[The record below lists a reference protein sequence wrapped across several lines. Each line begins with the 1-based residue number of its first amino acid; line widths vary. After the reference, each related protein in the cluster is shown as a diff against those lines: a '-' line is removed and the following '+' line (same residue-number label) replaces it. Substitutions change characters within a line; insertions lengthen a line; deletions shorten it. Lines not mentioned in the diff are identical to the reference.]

1 MKDILIKGIIL
12 IAIIVVIVLLHN
24 YSKRARGTINTEKF
38 KEKFLMGAPLDNGGA
53 PGNGGG
59 GDKGVAAAEG
69 CCNEQN
75 KRVDNLY
82 NSPFPRDCYPR
93 DKLSPAELMPSG
105 DAINS
110 EFAQMNPLGQG
121 DVMNRSFLDAGFHIG
136 INTQGSSMRNPNL
149 SVRSEPP
156 NPRVVVSP
164 WGQSTIEPSDVF
176 GRKPFEIGGSCGEL

>member
-1 MKDILIKGIIL
+1 MVKGLIL

-24 YSKRARGTINTEKF
+24 YSKKSRGAINAEKF

-121 DVMNRSFLDAGFHIG
+121 DVMNVSFLSSGYHVG
-136 INTQGSSMRNPNL
+136 IDTVGSSHRNPNL
-149 SVRSEPP
+149 SIRSEPP

-164 WGQSTIEPSDVF
+164 WLQSTIEADNF
-176 GRKPFEIGGSCGEL
+176 QTHRPFEIGGSCGEL